1 MSGST
6 AIEEEARL
14 IILREL
20 HAQPGRSMTSTAMRK
35 FLLDSFLIN
44 RSREWVED
52 QFEFLAERKAVKITP
67 AGSIKI
73 ATIVARGL
81 EHLAHKAFIS
91 GIDSP
96 SEPVV

>member
-1 MSGST
+1 MSSGT
-6 AIEEEARL
+6 TVETEARL

-20 HAQPGRSMTSTAMRK
+20 FAQSNRSMTSTAMRN
-35 FLLDSFLIN
+35 FLLNDFLIN

-52 QFEFLAERKAVKITP
+52 QFEYLAERNAVRITH
-67 AGSIKI
+67 AGSVKI
-73 ATIVARGL
+73 ATIAQRGL
-81 EHLAHKAFIS
+81 EHLALQAFIS